1 MTPILYEATET
12 NFTSNGIGALPDCIS
27 FTVTEE
33 RNGIYEAEFK
43 YPITGIRYSEIQQ
56 GRIVYVTH
64 DENKDGQPF
73 IVYRRSAPINGVVT
87 FNCHHLSYLL
97 SSIVVRPFSASSV
110 ADAFNSLSTQ
120 SMSTNPF
127 TFWTDNTT
135 GGSMKVDVPTCVR
148 SVMGGLAGSIL
159 DVFGGE
165 YEFDKYTVKNYAS
178 RGSNSSVSIRYGK
191 NLMDIN
197 QTIDTDEL
205 YDSVVP
211 YWTDNDTTVV
221 YGGIVAGTGQAATR
235 VNTLDLTR
243 EFSEQ
248 PTVAELEEKALEY
261 LDNNQPWIPKENISI
276 DFIALWQTDE
286 YKNISMLER
295 VKLCD
300 VVNVT
305 YEQLGVS
312 ATAKVIKVVWDALTE
327 RYTKI
332 ELGDAK
338 SNFAATIADSITEQ
352 TEQLLN
358 GVPTTSMMNAA
369 IDHATDLIT
378 GGLGGHIVF
387 MYDAN
392 GKPTDMLVMDTEDVN
407 TAVHVLRIN
416 VNGIG
421 FSSTGVSGTYTSAWT
436 LDGAFVADWITA
448 GHLSC
453 NRIQGGTLTL
463 GGSGNGNGVI
473 VVYDSSGNEIGRW
486 DNTGLTATGQLTLY
500 KTINKTSGGN
510 TYKHEAA
517 CFVGQQRTV
526 ARMPLG
532 AVSPY
537 QRNNT
542 LGLVIQ
548 DRATRTNYDKFHY
561 YRAMTMD
568 GAWASDT
575 IFSYGSVSRAML
587 ATRSNALDA
596 SVLNASTTLSN
607 LLSYV
612 PGYVEMVESIDAGIA
627 PEYSLAVVGYGSEG
641 SYDYSGIGA
650 EIHIGDTFYGWFK
663 AWMLNF
669 KNNALDIR
677 SNGAGTAYIRYNYNS
692 SGYWAIKGTNQTGN
706 IAVQGSSS
714 RRYKHDITDK
724 ISEELDPHKLYELT
738 IKQFVF
744 NDDCESWEYPD
755 LKGKTLPGFI
765 AEDVEEI
772 YPAAV
777 IHNPEGDIE
786 NWDVR
791 RIVPGMLQLI
801 QEQKQQLDKQQ
812 AEIDSLTK
820 RLAKLEA
827 LMGV

>member
-1 MTPILYEATET
+1 MTPILFEATERT
-12 NFTSNGIGALPDCIS
+12 FTTNGIGRLSDCIS
-27 FTVTEE
+27 CTVTEE
-33 RNGIYEAEFK
+33 RNGIFEVEFQ
-43 YPITGIRYSEIQQ
+43 YPITGAFYSEISA
-56 GRIVYVTH
+56 GRIIVTSH
-64 DENKDGQPF
+64 DENGDLQPF
-73 IVYRRSAPINGVVT
+73 IIYRRSAPINGVVT
-87 FNCHHLSYLL
+87 FNAHHISYLL
-97 SSIVVRPFSASSV
+97 TGITVSPFTASSV
-110 ADAFNSLSTQ
+110 ADAFNSIGTH
-120 SMSTNPF
+120 SMITNPF

-135 GGSMKVDVPTCVR
+135 GGTLTVKVPMSTR
-148 SVMGGLAGSIL
+148 ALLGGTRGSIL

-165 YEFDKYTVKNYAS
+165 YKFDGLIVRNYAR
-178 RGSNSSVSIRYGK
+178 RGTDSGVTIRYGK
-191 NLMDIN
+191 NLTDLK
-197 QTIDTDEL
+197 QTVDTDGL
-205 YDSVVP
+205 YDAVVP
-211 YWTDNDTTVV
+211 YWTNSDDTVV
-221 YGGIVAGTGQAATR
+221 YGGVVAATGHTATR
-235 VNTLDLTR
+235 VSALNLTQD
-243 EFSEQ
+243 FADQ
-248 PTVAELEEKALEY
+248 PTVAQLEEKALTVI
-261 LDNNQPWIPKENISI
+261 NSKQPWIPKENIKVN
-276 DFIALWQTDE
+276 FIALWQTEE
-286 YKNISMLER
+286 YKNIAMLER

-300 VVNVT
+300 TVT
-305 YEQLGVS
+305 VIYEALGVT
-312 ATAKVIKVVWDALTE
+312 ATAKVIKVVWNALLE
-327 RYTKI
+327 RYDSI
-332 ELGDAK
+332 ELGEAQ
-338 SNFAATIADSITEQ
+338 SNFADTIVGELQDQ
-352 TEQLLN
+352 TEALLS
-358 GVPTTSMMNAA
+358 GVPTTSMMTAA
-369 IDHATDLIT
+369 INHATDLIT

-392 GKPTDMLVMDTEDVN
+392 GKPTDMLVMDTDDVN

-473 VVYDSSGNEIGRW
+473 VVYDASGNEIGRW

-510 TYKHEAA
+510 TYKHEAS

-532 AVSPY
+532 AASPY

-568 GAWASDT
+568 GTWASDT
-575 IFSYGSVSRAML
+575 IFSYGAVSRAML
-587 ATRSNALDA
+587 ATSSNALDA
-596 SVLNASTTLSN
+596 SVLNASTSLSN

-612 PGYVEMVESIDAGIA
+612 PGYVEMVESIDAGIQ

-669 KNNALDIR
+669 TNNALDIR

-706 IAVQGSSS
+706 IAVQGSSAK
-714 RRYKHDITDK
+714 RYKHDITDD

-738 IKQFVF
+738 MKQFVF

-772 YPAAV
+772 YPSAA
-777 IHNPEGDIE
+777 IHNNDGDIE

-791 RIVPGMLQLI
+791 RIVPGMLKLI
-801 QEQKQQLDKQQ
+801 QEQHD
-812 AEIDSLTK
+812 EIESLK
-820 RLAKLEA
+820 ERLAKLENVVEK
-827 LMGV
+827 LTNDMR